1 MSGPAFV
8 FGGCALLILGLIRL
22 VAAVVRF
29 FVSRRKRQPVAA
41 EAAAAAPPPAD
52 APTLVMEVPRIG
64 SLEWIS
70 GPLAGA
76 KLDIPPGGL
85 TIGREPGAGGI
96 VLNDP
101 RVSKRHLSIGI
112 REGAVIASDAGSTNG
127 TFRNSFAER
136 VTAVRLNDGDTLI
149 FPEDLARLVYRK

>member
-8 FGGCALLILGLIRL
+8 VGGCALLILGLVLLI
-22 VAAVVRF
+22 AAVILL
-29 FVSRRKRQPVAA
+29 FVSRRKRPPVVP
-41 EAAAAAPPPAD
+41 APAAD
-52 APTLVMEVPRIG
+52 APTMVIDVPRIG
-64 SLEWIS
+64 TMEWIS
-70 GPLAGA
+70 GPLAGR
-76 KLDIPPGGL
+76 KIEIPPGGL

-96 VLNDP
+96 VLDDP

-112 REGAVIASDAGSTNG
+112 RDGAVVASDAGSTNG

-136 VTAVRLNDGDTLI
+136 VTAIRLDDGDTLI

>member
-8 FGGCALLILGLIRL
+8 VGGCALLILGLVLLI
-22 VAAVVRF
+22 AAVILL
-29 FVSRRKRQPVAA
+29 FVSRRKRPPVVPARA
-41 EAAAAAPPPAD
+41 AD
-52 APTLVMEVPRIG
+52 APTMVIDVPRIG
-64 SLEWIS
+64 TMEWIS
-70 GPLAGA
+70 GPLAGR
-76 KLDIPPGGL
+76 KIEIPPGGL

-96 VLNDP
+96 VLDDP

-112 REGAVIASDAGSTNG
+112 LDGAVVASDAGSTNG

-136 VTAVRLNDGDTLI
+136 VTAIRLDDGDTLI